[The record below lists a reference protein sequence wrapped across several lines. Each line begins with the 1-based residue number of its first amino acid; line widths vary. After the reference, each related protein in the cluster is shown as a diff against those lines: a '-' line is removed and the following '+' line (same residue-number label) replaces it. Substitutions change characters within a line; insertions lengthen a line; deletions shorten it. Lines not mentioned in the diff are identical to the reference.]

1 MDREN
6 FYVISVMTNPERYK
20 QRPKLFK
27 EFMTRMKNYGVNHV
41 VVECVQGC
49 RPYEVT
55 DPDNLLH
62 IRLSTN
68 SVLWM
73 KENLVNV
80 ALARLPA
87 NWKYAAW
94 IDGDVDFVNPD
105 WVEDTL
111 HELQH
116 APVVQLF
123 EHAIDLGPDHEFL
136 NKWESF
142 GSCYVKGKPFK
153 GSKKEWDREAAPAR
167 DEAYYFGQYT
177 GDGNAAY
184 WHSGYA
190 WAATREA
197 LNGFGGLLDFG
208 IAGAGDHHMACSII
222 GKANLSVPKD
232 VHPNYIKLL
241 TEWET
246 RALRTAHKH
255 MGFVKGTLVHYWHG
269 KKRDRQYRGR
279 WEILKSN
286 EFDPTRD
293 LHKDT
298 QGLWVLHP
306 SNNKLRDD
314 LRKYF
319 QSRNEDSIDC

>member
-6 FYVISVMTNPERYK
+6 FYVISVMTNPERFK

-27 EFMTRMKNYGVNHV
+27 EFMSRMKNYGVNHV

-49 RPYEVT
+49 RPFEVT
-55 DPDNLLH
+55 DPDNPLH

-80 ALARLPA
+80 AMARLPA

-136 NKWESF
+136 HKWESF
-142 GSCYVKGKPFK
+142 GSCYSKGKPFK
-153 GSKKEWDREAAPAR
+153 GSKKEWDRCVES
-167 DEAYYFGQYT
+167 DEAYYLGQYT
-177 GDGNAAY
+177 GEGSAEY

-208 IAGAGDHHMACSII
+208 IAGAGDHHMACAIV
-222 GKANLSVPKD
+222 GKADLSVPKD

-241 TEWET
+241 KEWET

-286 EFDPTRD
+286 KFDPTRD

-319 QSRNEDSIDC
+319 QSRNEDSVDI

>member
-6 FYVISVMTNPERYK
+6 FFVISVLTNPERYK
-20 QRPKLFK
+20 QRTKLFK
-27 EFMTRMKNYGVNHV
+27 EFMGRMQNYKVNHV

-55 DPDNLLH
+55 DPFNPLH
-62 IRLSTN
+62 IRLTTN

-73 KENLVNV
+73 KENLVNI
-80 ALARLPA
+80 ALSRLPS

-105 WVEDTL
+105 WVEDTI

-123 EHAIDLGPDHEFL
+123 EHAIDLGPDHEML

-153 GSKKEWDREAAPAR
+153 GSKQEWNE
-167 DEAYYFGQYT
+167 ESYFGQY
-177 GDGNAAY
+177 GGASGEY

-197 LNGFGGLLDFG
+197 LNGFGGLLDFA
-208 IAGAGDHHMACSII
+208 IAGAGDHHMACAIV
-222 GKANLSVPKD
+222 GKASHSVPKNI
-232 VHPNYIKLL
+232 HPNYIKLL
-241 TEWET
+241 KEWET
-246 RALRTAHKH
+246 RALRTAHMH

-279 WEILKSN
+279 WEILIKN
-286 EFDPTRD
+286 KFDPTRE

-298 QGLWVLHP
+298 LGLWVLHP

-314 LRKYF
+314 IRHYF
-319 QSRNEDSIDC
+319 QSRNEDSIDL

>member
-20 QRPKLFK
+20 QRTKLFK
-27 EFMTRMKNYGVNHV
+27 EFMTRMQNYKVNHV

-49 RPYEVT
+49 RPHEVT
-55 DPDNLLH
+55 DPSNPLH
-62 IRLSTN
+62 IQLRTN
-68 SVLWM
+68 SVVWM
-73 KENLVNV
+73 KENLINI
-80 ALARLPA
+80 ALSRLPV

-105 WVEDTL
+105 WVEDTIN
-111 HELQH
+111 ELQH

-123 EHAIDLGPDHEFL
+123 EHAIDLGPNHEFL

-153 GSKKEWDREAAPAR
+153 GSKKEWDKEG
-167 DEAYYFGQYT
+167 DDSYYFGQYGKT
-177 GDGNAAY
+177 PGEY

-197 LNGFGGLLDFG
+197 LDGFGGIVDFA
-208 IAGAGDHHMACSII
+208 IAGAGDHHTACGII
-222 GKANLSVPKD
+222 GKIMHSVPNK

-241 TEWET
+241 KEWEM

-279 WEILKSN
+279 WDILIKN
-286 EFDPTRD
+286 QYDPTRE

-306 SNNKLRDD
+306 SNDKLRDD
-314 LRKYF
+314 LRHYF
-319 QSRNEDSIDC
+319 QSRNEDSIDL

>member
-6 FYVISVMTNPERYK
+6 FYVVSVMTNPERYK
-20 QRPKLFK
+20 QRTKLFR
-27 EFMTRMKNYGVNHV
+27 EFMQRMQNYKVNHV

-49 RPYEVT
+49 RPFEVT
-55 DPDNLLH
+55 DATNPLH
-62 IRLSTN
+62 FQLTTN

-73 KENLVNV
+73 KENLVNY
-80 ALARLPA
+80 ALARLPS
-87 NWKYAAW
+87 NWKYVAW

-123 EHAIDLGPDHEFL
+123 EHAIDLGPDHEIIG
-136 NKWESF
+136 KWESF
-142 GSCYVKGKPFK
+142 GSCFVKGKPFK
-153 GSKKEWDREAAPAR
+153 GSKKEWDRE
-167 DEAYYFGQYT
+167 DECYYGQY
-177 GDGNAAY
+177 GDSKGTY

-190 WAATREA
+190 WAARREA
-197 LNGFGGLLDFG
+197 LDGFGGLLDFA
-208 IAGAGDHHMACSII
+208 IAGAGDHHMACSIV
-222 GKANLSVPKD
+222 GKASHSVPKN

-241 TEWET
+241 KEWET

-279 WEILKSN
+279 WDILIKN
-286 EFDPTRD
+286 QFDPTRE

-298 QGLWVLHP
+298 HGLWVLHP
-306 SNNKLRDD
+306 SNIQLRND
-314 LRKYF
+314 LRHYF
-319 QSRNEDSIDC
+319 QSRNEDSIDI

>member
-6 FYVISVMTNPERYK
+6 FYVVSVLTNPERYK
-20 QRPKLFK
+20 QRTKLFK
-27 EFMTRMKNYGVNHV
+27 EFMQRMKNYGVNHV
-41 VVECVQGC
+41 VVECVQGD
-49 RPYEVT
+49 RQYEVT
-55 DPDNLLH
+55 DLCNSLH
-62 IRLSTN
+62 FRLRTS

-73 KENLVNV
+73 KENLVNYAV
-80 ALARLPA
+80 ARLPP
-87 NWKYAAW
+87 NWKYVAW

-123 EHAIDLGPDHEFL
+123 EHAIDLGPSHEIL

-142 GSCYVKGKPFK
+142 GSCYVKEKPFG
-153 GSKKEWDREAAPAR
+153 GSKKEWDAPH
-167 DEAYYFGQYT
+167 DECYYGQYG
-177 GDGNAAY
+177 GDGTTKTY

-190 WAATREA
+190 WAARREA
-197 LNGFGGLLDFG
+197 LNGFGGLLEFA

-222 GKANLSVPKD
+222 GKADHSVPKN
-232 VHPNYIKLL
+232 VHPNYLKLL
-241 TEWET
+241 KEWET

-279 WEILKSN
+279 WDILIKN

-298 QGLWVLHP
+298 NNLWVLHP
-306 SNNKLRDD
+306 SNDRLRDD
-314 LRKYF
+314 LRHYF
-319 QSRNEDSIDC
+319 QSRNEDSIDVN

>member
-6 FYVISVMTNPERYK
+6 LYVISVLTNPERYK
-20 QRPKLFK
+20 QRTKLFK
-27 EFMTRMKNYGVNHV
+27 EFMGRMKNYGVNHV

-55 DPDNLLH
+55 DASNPLH
-62 IRLSTN
+62 IQLTTN

-73 KENLVNV
+73 KENLINI
-80 ALARLPA
+80 ALSRLPA

-123 EHAIDLGPDHEFL
+123 EHAIDLGPDHEIL
-136 NKWESF
+136 QKWESF

-153 GSKKEWDREAAPAR
+153 GSKKDWDKKDG
-167 DEAYYFGQYT
+167 DEGYYFGQYGET
-177 GDGNAAY
+177 SGEY

-197 LNGFGGLLDFG
+197 LNGFGGLIDFA
-208 IAGAGDHHMACSII
+208 IAGAGDHHTACGII
-222 GKANLSVPKD
+222 GKIMHSVPNK

-241 TEWET
+241 KEWEM

-279 WEILKSN
+279 WEILTKN
-286 EFDPTRD
+286 QYDPTRD
-293 LHKDT
+293 IHKDT

-306 SNNKLRDD
+306 SNNRLRDD
-314 LRKYF
+314 LRHYF
-319 QSRNEDSIDC
+319 QSRNEDSIDV

>member
-6 FYVISVMTNPERYK
+6 FYVISVMTNPERYA

-27 EFMTRMKNYGVNHV
+27 EFMARMQNYKVNHV
-41 VVECVQGC
+41 VVECVQGD

-55 DPDNLLH
+55 DDKNPMH
-62 IRLSTN
+62 IQLRTR

-73 KENLVNV
+73 KENLVNI
-80 ALARLPA
+80 AIARLPQ
-87 NWKYAAW
+87 NWKYVAW

-142 GSCYVKGKPFK
+142 GSCYVKNKPFR
-153 GSKKEWDREAAPAR
+153 GSKQEWDNQG
-167 DEAYYFGQYT
+167 DEGYYFGQYGNT
-177 GDGNAAY
+177 GEY

-190 WAATREA
+190 WAATRVCID
-197 LNGFGGLLDFG
+197 GFGGLLDFA
-208 IAGAGDHHMACSII
+208 IAGAGDHHMACSIV
-222 GKANLSVPKD
+222 GKANHSVPKNI
-232 VHPNYIKLL
+232 HPNYIKLL
-241 TEWET
+241 KEWEM
-246 RALRTAHKH
+246 RAIRTAHQH

-279 WEILKSN
+279 WEILTKN
-286 EFDPTRD
+286 KFDPTRE
-293 LHKDT
+293 LHKDS

-319 QSRNEDSIDC
+319 QSRNEDSIDV

>member
-6 FYVISVMTNPERYK
+6 LYVISVLTNPERYK
-20 QRPKLFK
+20 QRTKLFK
-27 EFMTRMKNYGVNHV
+27 EFMGRMKNYGVNHV

-49 RPYEVT
+49 RPHEVT
-55 DPDNLLH
+55 DASNPLH
-62 IRLSTN
+62 IQLTTN
-68 SVLWM
+68 SVVWM
-73 KENLVNV
+73 KENLINI
-80 ALARLPA
+80 ALSRLPA

-123 EHAIDLGPDHEFL
+123 EHAIDLGPDHEIL

-142 GSCYVKGKPFK
+142 GSCYVKEKPFK
-153 GSKKEWDREAAPAR
+153 GSKKEWDKKKDS
-167 DEAYYFGQYT
+167 DEGYYFGQY
-177 GDGNAAY
+177 GEGSGEY

-197 LNGFGGLLDFG
+197 LNGFGGLIDFA
-208 IAGAGDHHMACSII
+208 IAGAGDHHIACGII
-222 GKANLSVPKD
+222 GKIMHSVPSK

-241 TEWET
+241 KEWEM

-279 WEILKSN
+279 WEILTKN
-286 EFDPTRD
+286 QYDPTCD
-293 LHKDT
+293 IHKDT

-306 SNNKLRDD
+306 SNNRLRDD
-314 LRKYF
+314 LRHYF
-319 QSRNEDSIDC
+319 QSRNEDSIDV

>member
-6 FYVISVMTNPERYK
+6 FYVISVLTNPERYR
-20 QRPKLFK
+20 QRTKLFK
-27 EFMTRMKNYGVNHV
+27 EFMGRMKNYKVNHV
-41 VVECVQGC
+41 VVECVQGT

-55 DPDNLLH
+55 DVSNPLH
-62 IRLSTN
+62 IQLSTD
-68 SVLWM
+68 SVVWM

-80 ALARLPA
+80 ALARLPT

-105 WVEDTL
+105 WVEDTI

-142 GSCYVKGKPFK
+142 GSCYSKGKPFR
-153 GSKKEWDREAAPAR
+153 GSKEKWHV
-167 DEAYYFGQYT
+167 DEKQESYYFGQYS
-177 GDGNAAY
+177 GVASGEY

-197 LNGFGGLLDFG
+197 LNGFGGLLDFA
-208 IAGAGDHHMACSII
+208 IAGAGDHHMACAII
-222 GKANLSVPKD
+222 GKANLSVPKN
-232 VHPNYIKLL
+232 VNPNYIKLL
-241 TEWET
+241 REWET

-269 KKRDRQYRGR
+269 KKRDRQYRSR
-279 WEILKSN
+279 WEILSKN
-286 EFDPTRD
+286 QFDPTRD

-306 SNNKLRDD
+306 SNIRLRDD

-319 QSRNEDSIDC
+319 QSRNEDSIDI

>member
-6 FYVISVMTNPERYK
+6 LYVISVLTNPERYK
-20 QRPKLFK
+20 QRTKLFK
-27 EFMTRMKNYGVNHV
+27 EFMGRMQNYKVNHV

-49 RPYEVT
+49 RPFEVT
-55 DPDNLLH
+55 DASNPLH
-62 IRLSTN
+62 IQLSTN

-73 KENLVNV
+73 KENLVNI
-80 ALARLPA
+80 ALTRLPA

-105 WVEDTL
+105 WVEDTI

-123 EHAIDLGPDHEFL
+123 EHAIDLGPDHEIL

-142 GSCYVKGKPFK
+142 GSCFVKGKPFK
-153 GSKKEWDREAAPAR
+153 GSKKEWDKEKK
-167 DEAYYFGQYT
+167 EENYYFGQY
-177 GDGNAAY
+177 GDSPGEY

-197 LNGFGGLLDFG
+197 LNGFGGLLDFA
-208 IAGAGDHHMACSII
+208 IAGAGDHHMACSIV
-222 GKANLSVPKD
+222 GKASHSVPKN

-241 TEWET
+241 EEWEM

-279 WEILKSN
+279 WEILVKN
-286 EFDPTRD
+286 QFDPTRE

-298 QGLWVLHP
+298 HGLWVLHP
-306 SNNKLRDD
+306 SNIQLRDD
-314 LRKYF
+314 LRHYF
-319 QSRNEDSIDC
+319 QSRNEDSIDL

>member
-6 FYVISVMTNPERYK
+6 LYVISVLTNPERYK
-20 QRPKLFK
+20 QRVKLFK
-27 EFMTRMKNYGVNHV
+27 EFMARMQNYKVNHV
-41 VVECVQGC
+41 VVECVQGA
-49 RPYEVT
+49 RPFEVT
-55 DPDNLLH
+55 SASNPMH
-62 IRLSTN
+62 IQLNTN

-73 KENLVNV
+73 KENLVNI
-80 ALARLPA
+80 ALNRLPP

-105 WVEDTL
+105 WVEDTI

-136 NKWESF
+136 NKWKSF
-142 GSCYVKGKPFK
+142 GSSYVQGLPFK
-153 GSKKEWDREAAPAR
+153 GSKQEWDVKET
-167 DEAYYFGQYT
+167 ECYMFGPYS
-177 GDGNAAY
+177 GKDIGEY

-190 WAATREA
+190 WAATRQA
-197 LNGFGGLLDFG
+197 LDGFGGLIDFG

-241 TEWET
+241 KEWET

-255 MGFVKGTLVHYWHG
+255 MGFVKGTLIHYWHG
-269 KKRDRQYRGR
+269 KKRDRQYRSR
-279 WEILKSN
+279 WDILKTHQ
-286 EFDPTRD
+286 FDPTRD
-293 LHKDT
+293 IYKDT
-298 QGLWVLHP
+298 TGLWVLHP
-306 SNNKLRDD
+306 SNIGLRDD
-314 LRKYF
+314 IRKYF
-319 QSRNEDSIDC
+319 QSRNEDSIDL